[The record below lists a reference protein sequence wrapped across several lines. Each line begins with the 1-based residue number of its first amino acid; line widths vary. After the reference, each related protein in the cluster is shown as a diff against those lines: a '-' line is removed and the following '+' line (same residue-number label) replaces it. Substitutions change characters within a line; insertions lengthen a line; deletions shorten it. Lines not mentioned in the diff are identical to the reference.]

1 VRITKGGQMDIL
13 GDCTGWD
20 EMVKLTKCDV
30 PR

>member
-1 VRITKGGQMDIL
+1 MAKGAQIDIL
-13 GDCTGWD
+13 GDCAGWD